1 MAGHSVRR
9 DPLAYV
15 ASGLRLYGPSWLG
28 EVAGL
33 NAAFVLA
40 FLFRYGGHIPGHYSR
55 RTLLAAALLITV
67 SYTAA
72 DLGLRAYRRVW
83 RFASVRDLVSLA
95 GTVAITVVVVGG
107 VELTVPA
114 MAADRPIPLS
124 ALLIGGALAY
134 LALSYIKL
142 LPRLLS
148 TYGRRDGDPLVV
160 VGAGAAGMALVRQ
173 LQAEPGGYRPVAFID
188 DDLDKIGRRIAG
200 IPVVGAR
207 DNIPAAV
214 DRYRAGAVAIAIP
227 SAPQATVRALIAIA
241 DRSSARILVV
251 PSIHEMITTGHGL
264 PLRAIGLEDLFG
276 RPEVAVDI
284 DHIRATLA
292 GRRVLVTGA
301 AGSIGSEI
309 CRQVAGCDPAA
320 LVLLDN
326 NESGLAD
333 VRDEL
338 AGAVRCE
345 LALGSIADP
354 EFVDSVFGTMRP
366 EVVLHAAAYK
376 HVDIL
381 EQQPAQAAR
390 TNVAGTW
397 HCVRAAERCGAGLF
411 VFISSDK
418 AVEATGVLGAS
429 KRIGERMVM
438 SLNGSST
445 RFCAVRFGNVLG
457 SRGSVVPVFERQ
469 IAAGGPITI
478 THPEVRRYFMSIS
491 EAVRLVLQSAA
502 VSSPGRVYVL
512 DMGEDVSILAL
523 AQRLAR
529 LRGLRLPEDIGIVV
543 TGLRPGERLREEL
556 VAADE
561 VVTATSHPKV
571 REMLGGAAQRP
582 QAWERA
588 VGRLLELTDR
598 GDAEAVRSGLLRL
611 SRQGAEDLTPVAAL
625 LA

>member
-9 DPLAYV
+9 DPVAYV

-33 NAAFVLA
+33 NAAFALA

-55 RTLLAAALLITV
+55 RTLLAAAVLVTL

-83 RFASVRDLVSLA
+83 RFASVRDMVSLA
-95 GTVAITVVVVGG
+95 ATVATSVVVVGG

-148 TYGRRDGDPLVV
+148 TYRRREGDPLVV
-160 VGAGAAGMALVRQ
+160 VGAGAAGVALVRQ
-173 LQAEPGGYRPVAFID
+173 LQTEPGGYRPVAFID

-200 IPVVGAR
+200 LPVVGAR

-214 DRYRAGAVAIAIP
+214 DRYRAGAVAIAMP
-227 SAPQATVRALIAIA
+227 SAPQTTVRALIAIA
-241 DRSSARILVV
+241 DQSSARILVV
-251 PSIHEMITTGHGL
+251 PSIHEMITTGRGL
-264 PLRAIGLEDLFG
+264 PLREIGLEDLFG
-276 RPEVAVDI
+276 RPEVAVDV
-284 DHIRATLA
+284 DQIRAAFA

-309 CRQVAGCDPAA
+309 CRQVAALDPAA

-333 VRDEL
+333 IRDEL
-338 AGAVRCE
+338 AGAVPCE

-354 EFVDSVFGTMRP
+354 EFVEAVFAGLRP

-397 HCVRAAERCGAGLF
+397 HCARAAERCGAGLF

-438 SLNGSST
+438 SLSGSPT

-478 THPEVRRYFMSIS
+478 THTEVRRYFMSIA

-512 DMGEDVSILAL
+512 DMGEDVSILSL
-523 AQRLAR
+523 AQRLCR
-529 LRGLRLPEDIGIVV
+529 LRGLRMPEDIGIVV

-561 VVTATSHPKV
+561 VVTATAHPKV
-571 REMLGGAAQRP
+571 REMLGGSGQRP

-598 GDAEAVRSGLLRL
+598 GDPDAVRAGLLRL
-611 SRQGAEDLTPVAAL
+611 SRQGAEDLTPVASLPA
-625 LA
+625 